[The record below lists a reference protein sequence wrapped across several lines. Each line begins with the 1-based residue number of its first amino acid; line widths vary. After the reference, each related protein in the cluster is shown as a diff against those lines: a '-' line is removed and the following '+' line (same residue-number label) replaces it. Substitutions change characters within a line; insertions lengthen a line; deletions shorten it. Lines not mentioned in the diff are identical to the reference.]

1 MFSFPTSIR
10 TTEES
15 GGELGEPFA
24 FAAASARGGIAF
36 LETLSFL
43 ETRLTCSPVTQIHF
57 PKPRSSACVCPPV
70 SARRTFEPRT
80 RSCVEGFWETIAAS
94 PRCRDEAS
102 RAARDART
110 RVVECSSVR
119 DGQTMT
125 TQVTY
130 YQWKKHRNLFPTVIS
145 SAQSDQRASLRPAQP
160 ETRSVERDGRSLCA
174 RGRTCAGDV
183 SRNSMTEN
191 KVRENND

>member
-1 MFSFPTSIR
+1 MFSFPSSMAM
-10 TTEES
+10 TEES
-15 GGELGEPFA
+15 RVELEGPVA
-24 FAAASARGGIAF
+24 FVAAPVRASRDRSRTF
-36 LETLSFL
+36 VL
-43 ETRLTCSPVTQIHF
+43 VTQSDLAD
-57 PKPRSSACVCPPV
+57 PRSFACVFSPV

-80 RSCVEGFWETIAAS
+80 IDWRSWETIAAS

-183 SRNSMTEN
+183 SLSSDEAYEGRSRV
-191 KVRENND
+191 KGAC